1 MTIDTVLEKATIIP
15 VIEIADAGVAGDL
28 AQAFL
33 DGGLE
38 VIELT
43 MRTPAALDALAAI
56 KKAAPSLITGMGTV
70 LTETDYKGAVD
81 HGADFIVSPGI
92 TLPLLSYAATQSV
105 PILPGIAT
113 ASEAMTAMDY
123 GFTAL
128 KFFPAEVAGGAK
140 YIKALGGPL
149 KKLRFCPTGG
159 VSPSN
164 AKDYLSLSNVVC
176 AGGSWIATKQMIDEH
191 KWDEITAA
199 SKEAVA
205 LYKEIKG

>member
-1 MTIDTVLEKATIIP
+1 MTIDTILDKATIIP

-28 AQAFL
+28 ARAFL

-70 LTETDYKGAVD
+70 LNEADYKASVD

-92 TLPLLSYAATQSV
+92 TLPLLSFAETQSV

-113 ASEAMTAMDY
+113 ASEAMTAMDH

-128 KFFPAEVAGGAK
+128 KFFPAEVAGGAP

-149 KKLRFCPTGG
+149 KSLRFCPTGG
-159 VSPSN
+159 VSPDN
-164 AKDYLSLSNVVC
+164 AKDYLSLPNVVC
-176 AGGSWIATKQMIDEH
+176 AGGSWIATRQMIDGH
-191 KWDEITAA
+191 KWDEITAT
-199 SKEAVA
+199 SKAAVA

>member
-1 MTIDTVLEKATIIP
+1 MQLETVLDKATIIP
-15 VIEIADAGVAGDL
+15 VIEISDAAVAGDL
-28 AQAFL
+28 AGAFL

-70 LTETDYKGAVD
+70 RDEAGYKASVD

-92 TLPLLSYAATQSV
+92 TLPLLAYAETQSV

-113 ASEAMTAMDY
+113 ASEAMMAMDH
-123 GFTAL
+123 GFEAL
-128 KFFPAEVAGGAK
+128 KFFPAELAGGAK
-140 YIKALGGPL
+140 YIKALGGPF
-149 KKLRFCPTGG
+149 KQLRFCPTGG
-159 VSPSN
+159 VSPAN
-164 AKDYLSLSNVVC
+164 AKDYLSLPNVVC
-176 AGGSWIATKQMIDEH
+176 AGGSWIATRQMIDDH
-191 KWDEITAA
+191 DWDGITAA

-205 LYKEIKG
+205 LYRDVKG